1 MIENIELYKR
11 FRAVAEKGNIS
22 AAAAELHMTQ
32 PALSSDIKQLE
43 DALSTQLFFRRNR
56 GVSLTPEGVELY
68 GYVRDALAF
77 LEAGEDRLREIAGLK
92 GGTMRIGASD
102 MTLRFYL
109 LNYLQTFRARCPDV
123 RLKVTNAPTP
133 QTIAALR
140 GGEIDFGV
148 VTEDSRVLPVDDG
161 IARIPVREI
170 HDVFVCAA
178 NDERYAPLLA
188 GPVARAALADYPL
201 IMLEEATS
209 TRRYVQSAVG
219 GDIGEP
225 DIELA
230 TSDLLL
236 EFALRGIGVSSIVE
250 DFAAAAIEAKAL
262 CKIEL
267 APPIPPRRMCV
278 AYLKKIPLCAAARAI
293 FELMGIKPEKPA

>member
-11 FRAVAEKGNIS
+11 FCAVAEKGNIT
-22 AAAAELHMTQ
+22 AAAAELCITQ

-43 DALSTQLFFRRNR
+43 GLLSTQLFFRQNR
-56 GVSLTPEGVELY
+56 GVSLTPEGMELY

-77 LEAGEDRLREIAGLK
+77 LEAGEDRIREMGGLK

-109 LNYLQTFRARCPDV
+109 LTYLQEFRTACPDV
-123 RLKVTNAPTP
+123 HLKVTNAPTP

-148 VTEDSRVLPVDDG
+148 ITEDTHLPAPDDG
-161 IARIPVREI
+161 IERIPVRQI
-170 HDVFVCAA
+170 HDIFVCAA
-178 NDERYAPLLA
+178 KDARYAPLLA
-188 GPVARAALADYPL
+188 GPIPPAALADYSL
-201 IMLEEATS
+201 IMLEESTS
-209 TRRYVQSAVG
+209 TRRYVQSVVG
-219 GDIGEP
+219 PDIGEP

-250 DFAAAAIEAKAL
+250 DFAATAIKRKKL
-262 CKIEL
+262 CKIVL
-267 APPIPPRRMCV
+267 TPPIPPRRMCV
-278 AYLKKIPLCAAARAI
+278 VYLKKIPLSAAARAI
-293 FELMGIKPEKPA
+293 FKLMGIKPVKSA